1 MAGVSTDAAVH
12 PPLANPPE
20 PAPARSRR
28 RWLLAGVA
36 GWAVLLLVVAY
47 VSVRRDEPTV
57 REQRDLA
64 TAAPL
69 LSRALGEVLAGAG
82 PDTVIELTGPAM
94 ERGCRI
100 TPMRDGANVV
110 GTLTLRTAE
119 ADAPALL
126 DRLAQRLPAEY
137 RARVRHSTNGETH
150 SMRADA
156 GEFVGIEGG
165 VTDPGVIRL
174 TAETGCRPVPPGF
187 EIVNPAIGLPI
198 DGEPAR
204 VLGALGVPVS
214 GPVDRT
220 GGVPCPAG
228 GVGYT
233 TRATG
238 QGTARSSFGDALRPL
253 AGAGA
258 IVVADQPA
266 LYAYRSGPLSVVVEA
281 AGGVIRVAA
290 TTGCS

>member
-57 REQRDLA
+57 REQRNV
-64 TAAPL
+64 AAAMPV

-82 PDTVIELTGPAM
+82 TDTVIEITGPTM
-94 ERGCRI
+94 EPGCRI
-100 TPMRDGANVV
+100 TPIRDGANLV
-110 GTLTLRTAE
+110 GTITLRTAE
-119 ADAPALL
+119 AAAPALL

-150 SMRADA
+150 SIHADA

-174 TAETGCRPVPPGF
+174 TAQTGCRPIPPGF
-187 EIVNPAIGLPI
+187 VIARSLIGLPI
-198 DGEPAR
+198 DDEPAR

-238 QGTARSSFGDALRPL
+238 QGTAPASLDAALRPL

-258 IVVADQPA
+258 IVVANQPD

-281 AGGVIRVAA
+281 AGGEIRVAT
-290 TTGCS
+290 TTGCN